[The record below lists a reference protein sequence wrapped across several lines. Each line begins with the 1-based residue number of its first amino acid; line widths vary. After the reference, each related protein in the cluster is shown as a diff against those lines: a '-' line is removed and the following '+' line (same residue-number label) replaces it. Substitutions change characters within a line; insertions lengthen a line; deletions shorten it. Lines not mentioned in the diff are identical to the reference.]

1 MKFGQ
6 QEQPEQRGPRKAS
19 GRGVEALV
27 AHRAFAPILGLWGM
41 MLAGLTI
48 MVLPSALMQQALG
61 GTMLGASGLPVQ
73 PVAAAIAALLLGGG
87 LFVIAAGATR
97 RVRRGAGETSAAKRS
112 VRPIDPVRDLG
123 SNSLDDP
130 IETTPF
136 ATQAWDDADAPETE
150 PEPHTVPRELEL
162 AEFAE
167 LPGRNAVWVEE
178 VAEPVAQH
186 APKSEP
192 APEPLAVAEPLAEPV
207 ADEPVTDTPV
217 AALRQAASLPD
228 HGTAALARLRAV
240 PTSELSMA
248 EMVERFAGALH
259 EHRTSPPTRALTAAD
274 LAARE
279 AALAEALK
287 ALAALSGES
296 AGDAAKEPLRAALAR
311 LQMPRKAGGG
321 AG

>member
-6 QEQPEQRGPRKAS
+6 QDRPKQRAPRKAS
-19 GRGVEALV
+19 GRTVGSLV
-27 AHRAFAPILGLWGM
+27 AHRAFAPIIGLWGS
-41 MLAGLTI
+41 MLGGLTI
-48 MVLPSALMQQALG
+48 MVLPSALIEQALS
-61 GTMLGASGLPVQ
+61 GTMIGAWGLPVQ
-73 PVAAAIAALLLGGG
+73 PIAAAIAALVLGGG
-87 LFVIAAGATR
+87 LFAIAAVASH
-97 RVRRGAGETSAAKRS
+97 RVRRVAGEPSVVKRS

-123 SNSLDDP
+123 ISSLDDP

-136 ATQAWDDADAPETE
+136 ATPAWHDAEVPDVAPE
-150 PEPHTVPRELEL
+150 PQTVPRELEL
-162 AEFAE
+162 SEFAE

-186 APKSEP
+186 APQP
-192 APEPLAVAEPLAEPV
+192 ATEPLPVAEPLAEPV
-207 ADEPVTDTPV
+207 AAEPVIDTPV
-217 AALRQAASLPD
+217 TALRQAAPLPD
-228 HGTAALARLRAV
+228 PGTAALARLRAQ

-296 AGDAAKEPLRAALAR
+296 TGDVAKEPLRAALAQ
-311 LQMPRKAGGG
+311 LQTPRKVGGG
-321 AG
+321 VG